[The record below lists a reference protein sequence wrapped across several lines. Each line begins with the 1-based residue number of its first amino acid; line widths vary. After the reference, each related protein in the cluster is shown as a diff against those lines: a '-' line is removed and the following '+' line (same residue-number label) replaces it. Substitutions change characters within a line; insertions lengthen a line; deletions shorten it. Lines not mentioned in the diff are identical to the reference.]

1 MKESSEQYW
10 ASNMKAGGLYTK
22 DICDLCVSPERR
34 VSVKPTP
41 SEVEKSHPTNHEGQ
55 RSVDTSVEEEE
66 SDAAPLDNTK
76 PHVVI
81 GGEQGPHQSTDVAS
95 HDSQTLRPSICVK
108 DTATTSHQEDTTGAS
123 FPPDREV
130 PKDNPASHDL
140 DRWLSAFKDEYRH
153 YFKGLVN
160 QVEVVASN
168 CEDAGTACASIFSST
183 KQGILNVEKKTE
195 EHGTQLK
202 KVWKRQDDD
211 YNWATDLF
219 KQVNT
224 NIELAFSDMNRFG
237 KQVYDK
243 DEENRKWMID
253 VDDQLVSLWD
263 NDEDKDSR
271 ISKLEAIIAQ
281 IIGKIPGL
289 RLDAKK
295 EVVLQEGEGFD
306 EVSTPGTKQVDDST
320 EVSII
325 DTSRDC
331 EKNETA
337 RLTEMLKSQATII
350 EEMKTENAEA
360 RAAFQQKFASM
371 ELKVE
376 SLNARA
382 NDQAAEIDSLKKE
395 RVESASLIAKLTES
409 HKSDLASVKGS
420 VDELNEKVIEV
431 ESTVDNFSGDSV
443 NALLSTNVM
452 AERVLGYEAEL
463 KKVKELYACQNK
475 DIDNI
480 RGGLDLK
487 TEELEET
494 KTLCEWQHNELR
506 QVKTFLAAQD
516 NAIETFKSAIASH
529 GKKIEA
535 IEKTTSKE
543 RRDLHTALSSQK
555 DDIKSIMDFIQTPRT
570 QEEQPHTYNREH
582 QQSWNSSDTAGSQ
595 DSLDSQLYYR
605 FDKTFGAT
613 EDSKREQSHK
623 ATVST
628 SHNAEIGS
636 IQYLAEEL
644 GCASVQEGVFPTE
657 TSAAMTLSQW
667 CD

>member
-55 RSVDTSVEEEE
+55 RSVDTSVEEE

-95 HDSQTLRPSICVK
+95 RDSQSLRPSICVK

-130 PKDNPASHDL
+130 PRDISASHDL

-153 YFKGLVN
+153 YWKGLVN

-168 CEDAGTACASIFSST
+168 CEDAGTACASIFSSM

-253 VDDQLVSLWD
+253 VDDQLESLWE
-263 NDEDKDSR
+263 NDEEKDSR

-289 RLDAKK
+289 RLETKK
-295 EVVLQEGEGFD
+295 EVVLQEGEGVD

-325 DTSRDC
+325 DTSREC

-350 EEMKTENAEA
+350 EEMRAENAEA
-360 RAAFQQKFASM
+360 RAASQQKFASM
-371 ELKVE
+371 ELKIETLEERV
-376 SLNARA
+376 NV
-382 NDQAAEIDSLKKE
+382 QAAEIDSLKQE
-395 RVESASLIAKLTES
+395 QVESASSNAKAMES
-409 HKSDLASVKGS
+409 HKADLASVRGS
-420 VDELNEKVIEV
+420 VDELNEKVIEMA
-431 ESTVDNFSGDSV
+431 STVDNFSGDAV
-443 NALLSTNVM
+443 NALLSTNVL
-452 AERVLGYEAEL
+452 AERVLSYEASL
-463 KKVKELYACQNK
+463 NKVNESHALQSK
-475 DIDNI
+475 D
-480 RGGLDLK
+480 LADLRDSVKIK

-494 KTLCEWQHNELR
+494 KTLCEWQNNELR
-506 QVKTFLAAQD
+506 QVKKFIAVQNSDL
-516 NAIETFKSAIASH
+516 NAFKNEIASQ
-529 GKKIEA
+529 GEKMEA
-535 IEKTTSKE
+535 IEKTKAIE
-543 RRDLHTALSSQK
+543 RRDLHIALSSQK
-555 DDIKSIMDFIQTPRT
+555 ENIEYLKGFIQTLRT
-570 QEEQPHTYNREH
+570 PEEEPDTGNNEIP
-582 QQSWNSSDTAGSQ
+582 QSWNSSDTAGSQ
-595 DSLDSQLYYR
+595 DSVDSQLYYKFDQR
-605 FDKTFGAT
+605 FRYAEDTKMEQTHTAT
-613 EDSKREQSHK
+613 KYIV
-623 ATVST
+623 A
-628 SHNAEIGS
+628 
-636 IQYLAEEL
+636 
-644 GCASVQEGVFPTE
+644 
-657 TSAAMTLSQW
+657 
-667 CD
+667 